1 VTKDLGLNY
10 GQSIAVRAL
19 SLLVAAA
26 ALLAGLYG
34 RFKGIGTWPLGV
46 DEYYISRSIDNIMR
60 SGLPHFTCGGY
71 YTRGLLYQYLVAGMR
86 WCGMQPE
93 FAGRLL
99 AGICSLAVLP
109 AAYGLAKRVTGS
121 QAALVT
127 IIILCISVWEIEM
140 ARFARMYA
148 PFQAVFTWY
157 LVFYLRYTIDR
168 NQSALSWLVA
178 LSVLGVLTW
187 EGGVLL
193 GVANLLAVVLAHDHG
208 RLRAADWRRFAGLAL
223 LLALLFLVTRDLRG
237 FAGAPAVDAGDAGN
251 SSGHLPAAAAGLA
264 PLWQHPAWA
273 LASLLPLGLV
283 VGALPWIWSYRR
295 QWMIAAGLCVVLAS
309 AAAHLFS
316 VSGGVLALMLLAKL
330 IDWHDLTAGQ
340 ARRFALAL
348 LGLLIFW
355 LAFDHWTSGPMIY
368 AAVGSTAAKGPP
380 PVIHDLFGFPDIYDQ
395 IIRPWGHTVPILS
408 LGLAAAIA
416 FWCWKTITAGSRVPD
431 SMAALLSL
439 IMLMAL
445 AVGATATERIET
457 RYTFFLYPLFIVL
470 SVAALLKLVQS
481 VNAFRRVPMVF
492 AAAVPLLCF
501 GATEDFQPRHIAQVD
516 SPDIN
521 FRVGMSAVRAAH
533 YYPRDDMRS
542 VGQWLATHV
551 RPGEVVI
558 TGIPSLEQYYG
569 RFDYF
574 YLGEEDQRYEAY
586 VCQDGKT
593 ERWTNHPV
601 LYGERALQPIVASGR
616 RVYASVYSDVE
627 DRLRAAARSEGWSVT
642 RVWTAAYGQADVL
655 LIAASPRIVNTPEAE

>member
-1 VTKDLGLNY
+1 V
-10 GQSIAVRAL
+10 L
-19 SLLVAAA
+19 SLLVGVG

-46 DEYYISRSIDNIMR
+46 DEYYISRSIDNVMR
-60 SGLPHFTCGGY
+60 SGLPQFACGGY
-71 YTRGLLYQYLVAGMR
+71 YMRGLLYQYLVAGMR

-109 AAYGLAKRVTGS
+109 AAYGLAKRVAGS

-127 IIILCISVWEIEM
+127 FIILCISVWEIEM

-157 LVFYLRYTIDR
+157 LVFFLRYTIDR
-168 NQSALSWLVA
+168 NKAALVWLIA

-187 EGGVLL
+187 EGGALL

-208 RLRAADWRRFAGLAL
+208 RLRAADWRRFAGLVL
-223 LLALLFLVTRDLRG
+223 LLGLLFLATRDLRG
-237 FAGAPAVDAGDAGN
+237 YAAPPASDVGSP
-251 SSGHLPAAAAGLA
+251 SSHLPVAAAGLA
-264 PLWQHPAWA
+264 SLWQHPAWA

-283 VGALPWIWSYRR
+283 AGSLPWIWSYRR

-309 AAAHLFS
+309 ATMHLFN

-330 IDWHDLTAGQ
+330 IDWHDLTAVQ

-348 LGLLIFW
+348 VALLIFW
-355 LAFDHWTSGPMIY
+355 LAFDIWAGSPMNY
-368 AAVGSTAAKGPP
+368 LVVSSTAAKGPP
-380 PVIHDLFGFPDIYDQ
+380 PVIHDLFGFPDIYDE

-408 LGLAAAIA
+408 LGLAAALA
-416 FWCWKTITAGSRVPD
+416 FWCWKTITTRRPAPD
-431 SMAALLSL
+431 SIAALLSL
-439 IMLMAL
+439 ITLLAL

-481 VNAFRRVPMVF
+481 VNAFRHAPIVF
-492 AAAVPLLCF
+492 AAAVPLLAF
-501 GATEDFQPRHIAQVD
+501 SATEDFQPRHIAHVD
-516 SPDIN
+516 SADIN
-521 FRVGMSAVRAAH
+521 FRVGMSAVLAAH
-533 YYPRDDMRS
+533 YYPRGDIRS
-542 VGQWLATHV
+542 VGQWLAAHV
-551 RPGEVVI
+551 RPDEVVI

-569 RFDYF
+569 GFDYF
-574 YLGEEDQRYEAY
+574 FLDEEDQRYEAY

-593 ERWTNHPV
+593 ERWTDHPV
-601 LYGERALQPIVASGR
+601 LFGERALNPIVASGR
-616 RVYASVYSDVE
+616 RVYAILYTDAE
-627 DRLRAAARSEGWSVT
+627 ERLWVVAQSEGWSVR
-642 RVWTAAYGQADVL
+642 RVRTAGYGPTDVL
-655 LIAASPRIVNTPEAE
+655 LIAANARVMNAQ

>member
-1 VTKDLGLNY
+1 VTKVLGLDHR
-10 GQSIAVRAL
+10 QSIPVRAL
-19 SLLVAAA
+19 SLLVGAV

-46 DEYYISRSIDNIMR
+46 DEYYISRSIDNVMR

-109 AAYGLAKRVTGS
+109 AAYGLAKRVAGS

-168 NQSALSWLVA
+168 NKAALSWLVA

-208 RLRAADWRRFAGLAL
+208 RLRAADWRRFAGLVL

-237 FAGAPAVDAGDAGN
+237 FAGPPAADAGDAGN
-251 SSGHLPAAAAGLA
+251 SSSHLPVAAAGLA
-264 PLWQHPAWA
+264 SLWQHPAWV

-283 VGALPWIWSYRR
+283 VAALPWIWSYRR

-309 AAAHLFS
+309 AAVHLFS

-348 LGLLIFW
+348 VGLLIFW
-355 LAFDHWTSGPMIY
+355 LAFDRWTGGPMIY
-368 AAVGSTAAKGPP
+368 AAVSSAAAKGPP
-380 PVIHDLFGFPDIYDQ
+380 RVIHDLFGFPDIYDE
-395 IIRPWGHTVPILS
+395 IIRPWGRTMPILS

-416 FWCWKTITAGSRVPD
+416 FWCWKTITSRIRVPD

-439 IMLMAL
+439 ITLMAL

-481 VNAFRRVPMVF
+481 VNALRRAPMVF
-492 AAAVPLLCF
+492 AAAVPLLAF
-501 GATEDFQPRHIAQVD
+501 SATEDFQPRHIAHVD
-516 SPDIN
+516 SAEIN
-521 FRVGMSAVRAAH
+521 FRVGMSALRAAH
-533 YYPRDDMRS
+533 YYPRDDIRS
-542 VGQWLATHV
+542 VGQWLASHV

-558 TGIPSLEQYYG
+558 TGIPSLEQYYD

-574 YLGEEDQRYEAY
+574 FLGEEDQRYEAY
-586 VCQDGKT
+586 VCQDGRT

-601 LYGERALQPIVASGR
+601 LYGERALKPIVASGR
-616 RVYASVYSDVE
+616 RVYASVYPEVE

-642 RVWTAAYGQADVL
+642 RVWTAAYGQGDVL
-655 LIAASPRIVNTPEAE
+655 LIAASSVNTPKPE

>member
-1 VTKDLGLNY
+1 VTKDLGLTHR
-10 GQSIAVRAL
+10 QSIPVRVL
-19 SLLVAAA
+19 SLLVGSV

-46 DEYYISRSIDNIMR
+46 DEYYISRSIDNVMR

-109 AAYGLAKRVTGS
+109 AAYGLAKRVAGS

-157 LVFYLRYTIDR
+157 VVFYLRYTIDG
-168 NQSALSWLVA
+168 NKAALSWLVA

-193 GVANLLAVVLAHDHG
+193 GVANLLAVVLTHDHG
-208 RLRAADWRRFAGLAL
+208 RLRAADWRRFAGLVL

-237 FAGAPAVDAGDAGN
+237 FAGAPAAYAGDAGN
-251 SSGHLPAAAAGLA
+251 PSGHLPVAAGGLA

-295 QWMIAAGLCVVLAS
+295 QWMIAAGLCVVLA
-309 AAAHLFS
+309 AAAVHLFS

-340 ARRFALAL
+340 ARRFAPAL
-348 LGLLIFW
+348 IGLLIFW
-355 LAFDHWTSGPMIY
+355 LAFDHWTGGPMIY
-368 AAVGSTAAKGPP
+368 AAVSGTAAKGPP
-380 PVIHDLFGFPDIYDQ
+380 PVIHDLFGFPDIYDE
-395 IIRPWGHTVPILS
+395 IIRPWGHTVPILA
-408 LGLAAAIA
+408 LGLAAALA
-416 FWCWKTITAGSRVPD
+416 FWCWKTITTRSPVPD
-431 SMAALLSL
+431 SIAALLSL
-439 IMLMAL
+439 IALMAL

-481 VNAFRRVPMVF
+481 VSAFRRAPIVF
-492 AAAVPLLCF
+492 AAAVPLLAF
-501 GATEDFQPRHIAQVD
+501 SATEDFQPRHIAHVD
-516 SPDIN
+516 SADIN

-533 YYPRDDMRS
+533 YYPRDDMRG
-542 VGQWLATHV
+542 VGQWLAIHV
-551 RPGEVVI
+551 RPGDVVI

-569 RFDYF
+569 GFDYF
-574 YLGEEDQRYEAY
+574 FLGEEDLRYEAY

-601 LYGERALQPIVASGR
+601 LYGERALKPIVASGR
-616 RVYASVYSDVE
+616 RVYASVYQDVE
-627 DRLRAAARSEGWSVT
+627 DRLRAVAQSEGWSV
-642 RVWTAAYGQADVL
+642 RSVRTAGYGQTDVL
-655 LIAASPRIVNTPEAE
+655 LIAVNAGVMNAP

>member
-1 VTKDLGLNY
+1 MSRI
-10 GQSIAVRAL
+10 QSLPVR
-19 SLLVAAA
+19 SLLLLLGAA

-46 DEYYISRSIDNIMR
+46 DEFYISRSIDNVMR
-60 SGLPHFTCGGY
+60 SGLPEFACGGY

-86 WCGMQPE
+86 FSGLQPE

-109 AAYGLAKRVTGS
+109 AAYWLARRIAGS
-121 QAALVT
+121 LAGWVT

-140 ARFARMYA
+140 ARFGRMYA

-168 NQSALSWLVA
+168 NKAALVWLIA

-193 GVANLLAVVLAHDHG
+193 GVANLLAVVLVHDHG
-208 RLRAADWRRFAGLAL
+208 RLRAADWRRFAGLVL
-223 LLALLFLVTRDLRG
+223 LLGLLFLATRDLRG
-237 FAGAPAVDAGDAGN
+237 FAGAPVSDAGN
-251 SSGHLPAAAAGLA
+251 SSGHLPVAAAGLA

-283 VGALPWIWSYRR
+283 VGSLPWIWSYRR
-295 QWMIAAGLCVVLAS
+295 RWMIAAGLCVVLAS
-309 AAAHLFS
+309 AAMHLFI

-330 IDWHDLTAGQ
+330 IDWHDLTAEP

-348 LGLLIFW
+348 VGLLIFW
-355 LAFDHWTSGPMIY
+355 LAFDIWAGSPMNY
-368 AAVGSTAAKGPP
+368 AAVSGTGTSGPP
-380 PVIHDLFGFPDIYDQ
+380 PVVHELFGFPDIYDE
-395 IIRPWGHTVPILS
+395 IIRPWGHTLPILS

-416 FWCWKTITAGSRVPD
+416 FWCWKTITTRRPAPD
-431 SMAALLSL
+431 SIAALLSL
-439 IMLMAL
+439 IALMAL

-481 VNAFRRVPMVF
+481 VNAFRHAPILF
-492 AAAVPLLCF
+492 AAAVPLLAF
-501 GATEDFQPRHIAQVD
+501 SATEDFQPRHIAHVD

-521 FRVGMSAVRAAH
+521 FRVGMSAVLAAH
-533 YYPRDDMRS
+533 YYPRNDIRS
-542 VGQWLATHV
+542 IGQWFATHV

-574 YLGEEDQRYEAY
+574 FLGEEDPRYEAY

-601 LYGERALQPIVASGR
+601 LYGERALKPIVASGR

-627 DRLRAAARSEGWSVT
+627 DRLLAVAQSEGWSVR
-642 RVWTAAYGQADVL
+642 RVRTAGYGQTDVL
-655 LIAASPRIVNTPEAE
+655 LIAANAGVMNAPQAE

>member
-1 VTKDLGLNY
+1 VTKD
-10 GQSIAVRAL
+10 AVIIHRRSTPLRVL
-19 SLLVAAA
+19 SLLVGVG

-60 SGLPHFTCGGY
+60 TGLPQFACGGY
-71 YTRGLLYQYLVAGMR
+71 YMRGLLYQYLVAGMR

-99 AGICSLAVLP
+99 AGICSLAMLP
-109 AAYGLAKRVTGS
+109 AAYGLAKRVAGS

-168 NQSALSWLVA
+168 NKAALIWLIA

-208 RLRAADWRRFAGLAL
+208 RLRAADWRRFAGLVL
-223 LLALLFLVTRDLRG
+223 LLGLLYLATRDLRG
-237 FAGAPAVDAGDAGN
+237 FAGAPASDAGN
-251 SSGHLPAAAAGLA
+251 LSSHLPVAAAGLA

-273 LASLLPLGLV
+273 LISLLPLGLV
-283 VGALPWIWSYRR
+283 VGSLPWIWSYRR
-295 QWMIAAGLCVVLAS
+295 RWMVGAGLCVVLAS
-309 AAAHLFS
+309 AAMHLFI

-330 IDWHDLTAGQ
+330 IDWHDLTAEP

-348 LGLLIFW
+348 VALLIFW
-355 LAFDHWTSGPMIY
+355 LAFDIWTGSPLNY
-368 AAVGSTAAKGPP
+368 SAVSSTGAKGPP
-380 PVIHDLFGFPDIYDQ
+380 LVIHDLFGFPDIYDE

-408 LGLAAAIA
+408 LGLAAALA
-416 FWCWKTITAGSRVPD
+416 FWCWKTITTRSPVPD
-431 SMAALLSL
+431 LIAALLSL
-439 IMLMAL
+439 ITLMAL

-481 VNAFRRVPMVF
+481 VKAFRQAPIVF
-492 AAAVPLLCF
+492 AAAVPLLAF
-501 GATEDFQPRHIAQVD
+501 SATEDFQPRHIAQVD
-516 SPDIN
+516 SADVN
-521 FRVGMSAVRAAH
+521 FRVGMSAVLAAH
-533 YYPRDDMRS
+533 YYPRNDMRG

-558 TGIPSLEQYYG
+558 TGIPSLEQYYSG
-569 RFDYF
+569 FDYF
-574 YLGEEDQRYEAY
+574 FLDEEDLRYEAY

-601 LYGERALQPIVASGR
+601 LYG
-616 RVYASVYSDVE
+616 
-627 DRLRAAARSEGWSVT
+627 
-642 RVWTAAYGQADVL
+642 
-655 LIAASPRIVNTPEAE
+655 

>member
-1 VTKDLGLNY
+1 MSPI
-10 GQSIAVRAL
+10 QSIPVRVL
-19 SLLVAAA
+19 VLLLGAA
-26 ALLAGLYG
+26 ALLAGMYG

-46 DEYYISRSIDNIMR
+46 DEFYISRSIDNVMR
-60 SGLPHFTCGGY
+60 SGLPKFACGGY

-86 WCGMQPE
+86 FSGLQPE

-109 AAYGLAKRVTGS
+109 AAYWLARRIAGS
-121 QAALVT
+121 LAGWVT

-140 ARFARMYA
+140 ARFGRMYA

-168 NQSALSWLVA
+168 NKAALVWLVA

-208 RLRAADWRRFAGLAL
+208 RLRAADWRRFAGLML
-223 LLALLFLVTRDLRG
+223 LLALLFLATRDLRG
-237 FAGAPAVDAGDAGN
+237 FAEAPTADAGDAGN
-251 SSGHLPAAAAGLA
+251 SSGHLPVAAAGLA
-264 PLWQHPAWA
+264 PLWRHPAWA

-283 VGALPWIWSYRR
+283 VGSLPWIWSYRR
-295 QWMIAAGLCVVLAS
+295 RWMIAAGLCVVV
-309 AAAHLFS
+309 AAAAVHLFS
-316 VSGGVLALMLLAKL
+316 VCGGVLAVMLLAKL

-348 LGLLIFW
+348 VALLIFW
-355 LAFDHWTSGPMIY
+355 LAFDHWAGSPMNY
-368 AAVGSTAAKGPP
+368 AAVSSTAAKGPP
-380 PVIHDLFGFPDIYDQ
+380 PVIHDLFGFPDIYDE

-408 LGLAAAIA
+408 LALAAAIA
-416 FWCWKTITAGSRVPD
+416 FWCWKTITTRSPVPD
-431 SMAALLSL
+431 SIAALLSL
-439 IMLMAL
+439 IALMTM

-481 VNAFRRVPMVF
+481 VNAFRQAPIVF
-492 AAAVPLLCF
+492 AAAVPLLAF
-501 GATEDFQPRHIAQVD
+501 SATEDFQPRHIAHVD
-516 SPDIN
+516 SADIN
-521 FRVGMSAVRAAH
+521 FRVGMSEVRAAH
-533 YYPRDDMRS
+533 YYPRNDMRG

-574 YLGEEDQRYEAY
+574 FLGEEDLRYEAY

-601 LYGERALQPIVASGR
+601 LYGERALEPIVAAGR
-616 RVYASVYSDVE
+616 RVYVSVYPDVE
-627 DRLRAAARSEGWSVT
+627 DRLRAVAQSEGWSVR
-642 RVWTAAYGQADVL
+642 RVPAAGYGQTDVL
-655 LIAASPRIVNTPEAE
+655 LIAANAGVMNAP

>member
-1 VTKDLGLNY
+1 VTKDPGSTR
-10 GQSIAVRAL
+10 QSIPVRPLLPLLGAV
-19 SLLVAAA
+19 

-71 YTRGLLYQYLVAGMR
+71 YTRGVLYQYLVAGMR
-86 WCGMQPE
+86 LCGLQPE

-109 AAYGLAKRVTGS
+109 AAYGLAKRVAGS

-168 NQSALSWLVA
+168 NKAALVWLIA

-208 RLRAADWRRFAGLAL
+208 RLRAADWRRFAGLVL
-223 LLALLFLVTRDLRG
+223 LLGLLFLATRDLRG
-237 FAGAPAVDAGDAGN
+237 FAGAPASDAGD
-251 SSGHLPAAAAGLA
+251 SSSHLPVAAAGLA

-283 VGALPWIWSYRR
+283 VAALPWIWSYRR

-309 AAAHLFS
+309 AAMHLFS

-330 IDWHDLTAGQ
+330 IDWHDLTAEQ

-348 LGLLIFW
+348 GALLIFW
-355 LAFDHWTSGPMIY
+355 LAFDHWTGSPMNH
-368 AAVGSTAAKGPP
+368 AAASSTAKGPP
-380 PVIHDLFGFPDIYDQ
+380 PVIRDLFGFPDVYDE

-416 FWCWKTITAGSRVPD
+416 FWCWKTITTRSPVPD
-431 SMAALLSL
+431 SIAALLSL
-439 IMLMAL
+439 TALMAL

-481 VNAFRRVPMVF
+481 VNAFRQAPIVF
-492 AAAVPLLCF
+492 AAAVPLLAF
-501 GATEDFQPRHIAQVD
+501 SATEDFQPRHIAHVD
-516 SPDIN
+516 SADIN

-533 YYPRDDMRS
+533 YYPRNDMRG

-574 YLGEEDQRYEAY
+574 FLGEEDLRYEAY

-601 LYGERALQPIVASGR
+601 LYGERALKPIVASGR
-616 RVYASVYSDVE
+616 RVYASVYPDVE
-627 DRLRAAARSEGWSVT
+627 DRLRAVAQSEGWSVR
-642 RVWTAAYGQADVL
+642 RVRTAGYGQTDVL
-655 LIAASPRIVNTPEAE
+655 LIAANADVMNAP

>member
-1 VTKDLGLNY
+1 VTKDPVIIHRQAIPIRVLL
-10 GQSIAVRAL
+10 
-19 SLLVAAA
+19 LLVGVG

-46 DEYYISRSIDNIMR
+46 DEYYISRSIDNVMR
-60 SGLPHFTCGGY
+60 RGLPQFDCGGY
-71 YTRGLLYQYLVAGMR
+71 YMRGLLYQYLVAGMR

-109 AAYGLAKRVTGS
+109 AAYGLAKRVAGS

-127 IIILCISVWEIEM
+127 IIILSISVWEIEM

-157 LVFYLRYTIDR
+157 LVFFLRYTIDR
-168 NQSALSWLVA
+168 NKAALVWLIA

-208 RLRAADWRRFAGLAL
+208 RLRAADWRRFAGLVL
-223 LLALLFLVTRDLRG
+223 LLGLLFLATRDLRG
-237 FAGAPAVDAGDAGN
+237 FAGPPASDAGSP
-251 SSGHLPAAAAGLA
+251 SSHLAVATAGLA
-264 PLWQHPAWA
+264 PVWQHPVWA
-273 LASLLPLGLV
+273 LTFLLPLGLLA
-283 VGALPWIWSYRR
+283 GSLPWIWSYRR
-295 QWMIAAGLCVVLAS
+295 QWMIAAGLCVVLA
-309 AAAHLFS
+309 AAAMHLFN

-330 IDWHDLTAGQ
+330 IDWHDLTAAQ

-348 LGLLIFW
+348 VALLIFW
-355 LAFDHWTSGPMIY
+355 LAFDIWAGSPMNYSAFSGTS
-368 AAVGSTAAKGPP
+368 AKGPP
-380 PVIHDLFGFPDIYDQ
+380 PVIHDLFGFPDIYDE

-408 LGLAAAIA
+408 LGLAAALA
-416 FWCWKTITAGSRVPD
+416 FWCWKAIADRRAVPD
-431 SMAALLSL
+431 SIPALLSL
-439 IMLMAL
+439 IALMAL

-481 VNAFRRVPMVF
+481 VNAFRHAPIAF
-492 AAAVPLLCF
+492 AVVVPLLAF
-501 GATEDFQPRHIAQVD
+501 SATEDFQPRHIAHVD
-516 SPDIN
+516 SADIN

-533 YYPRDDMRS
+533 YYPRDDIRS

-558 TGIPSLEQYYG
+558 TGIPSLDQYYSG
-569 RFDYF
+569 FDYF
-574 YLGEEDQRYEAY
+574 FLDEEDLRYEAY

-601 LYGERALQPIVASGR
+601 LYGERALKPIVASGR
-616 RVYASVYSDVE
+616 RVYASLYPDDE
-627 DRLRAAARSEGWSVT
+627 DRLWAVAQSEGWSVR
-642 RVWTAAYGQADVL
+642 RVRTAGYVQTDVL
-655 LIAASPRIVNTPEAE
+655 LIAANDRVMDAP